1 MEPSRLST
9 SYCPILM
16 RKRSGFRPQ
25 RRNYQLPTAL
35 LRTAYCVENAVQKR
49 NFSNGSRRSILGK
62 LVLMKRSLLPLAGFF
77 LTTVY
82 LTSCGGSTS
91 PHDTSQVFR
100 FNELGDVTSLDP
112 AMSGSFENNWAV
124 NQLYNGLVE
133 MDVELNVQPCI
144 AKSWSISD
152 DGLTYTFNLRQD
164 VFFHD
169 DPQFPSGTGRKVTA
183 ADFVFSFS
191 RLFDAEVSNAST
203 LMEAFDDK
211 NATYGH
217 GLEAQNDSTFIV
229 HLERPFKPFLGIM
242 TMKYFSVVPKEVVQF
257 YGDDFGK
264 HPIGTGPFRLKKWEY
279 ETRLDMERNPAYFR
293 KDESGNSLPYLDIV
307 SVSFIED
314 ADAAFLQLLAGDLDM
329 LSGVDAIN
337 KEKTLKSDGT
347 LQDNMTGKFILQSAP
362 FLKTDYI
369 GINVDPAFAG
379 KTTALQNKLV
389 RQAINYAINREQ
401 LVRYRR
407 NNLGT
412 PATHGF
418 IPPSLRAYETSL
430 LKGFTYDPDKA
441 RELLKSAGFSNG
453 KGLPLIKLS
462 VAASYA
468 DIADEIVHQLNEL
481 GIQAEVEIVDAGTLT
496 TEVAEG
502 RTMAFRKSWI
512 GDYPDP
518 ENFMSLFYSKH
529 WSPAG
534 VNYTHFSNAQFDR
547 LYEQCLT
554 EQSDSARSQLF
565 LHMEEVLVDEAPV
578 VPLYYDQVVRL
589 VAKNVNGLAVDPM
602 NLINLER
609 VKKN

>member
-1 MEPSRLST
+1 MS
-9 SYCPILM
+9 
-16 RKRSGFRPQ
+16 KR
-25 RRNYQLPTAL
+25 Y
-35 LRTAYCVENAVQKR
+35 
-49 NFSNGSRRSILGK
+49 
-62 LVLMKRSLLPLAGFF
+62 LLPLAGVF
-77 LTTVY
+77 LTTAY
-82 LTSCGGSTS
+82 LVSCGGDAA

-124 NQLYNGLVE
+124 NQLFNGLVE
-133 MDVELNVQPCI
+133 MDPELNVQPCI

-152 DGLTYTFNLRQD
+152 DGLTYTFSLHQNIY
-164 VFFHD
+164 FHD
-169 DPQFPSGTGRKVTA
+169 DPQFPNGKGRTVTA
-183 ADFVFSFS
+183 SDFVYSFS
-191 RLFDAEVSNAST
+191 RLFDATVSNAST
-203 LMEAFDDK
+203 LMDAFAEKKPGYDHGMEAPD
-211 NATYGH
+211 
-217 GLEAQNDSTFIV
+217 DSTLII
-229 HLERPFKPFLGIM
+229 HLEYPFKPFIGIL

-257 YGDDFGK
+257 YGEDFDI
-264 HPIGTGPFRLKKWEY
+264 HPIGTGPFRLKKWED
-279 ETRLDMERNPAYFR
+279 ETRLDLERNPVYFK
-293 KDESGNSLPYLDIV
+293 KDEQGNQLPYLDIV

-314 ADAAFLQLLAGDLDM
+314 ADAAFLQLLSGDLDM
-329 LSGVDAIN
+329 LTGIDAIN

-347 LQDNMTGKFILQSAP
+347 LSEDLRDKFVLQSAP

-389 RQAINYAINREQ
+389 RQAINYAINRDDI
-401 LVRYRR
+401 VRYRR

-418 IPPSLRAYETSL
+418 IPPSMRAFDPAL

-441 RELLKSAGFSNG
+441 RELLEMANFPGG

-462 VAASYA
+462 IASSYA

-481 GIQAEVEIVDAGTLT
+481 GIPAEVDLMDAGSLT

-502 RTMAFRKSWI
+502 RIMAFRKSWI

-534 VNYTHFSNAQFDR
+534 VNYTHFASTEFDR
-547 LYEQCLT
+547 LYENCLT
-554 EQSDSARSQLF
+554 EQSDSVRSDLF
-565 LHMEEVLVDEAPV
+565 LRMEQILVEEAPV
-578 VPLYYDQVVRL
+578 IPLYYDQVVRL
-589 VAKNVNGLAVDPM
+589 VAKNVGGLSTDPM